1 MFQPN
6 EDEIQSLVGQMT
18 VAEKVDLLSG
28 RGLWKTA
35 SIQRLGIPSIV
46 MTDGAHGV
54 RYSTTQIDAG
64 DNDEDSLQA
73 FLAVVG
79 QQADAS
85 GGMFGT
91 TRPATCFPNG
101 NLLGCSWDVDLAYRM
116 GEALAAECQDS
127 GVHLLLGPGINIRR
141 TPLAGRAYEYYSEDP
156 LISGDIAAAVISGL
170 QDNGVGASLKH
181 FACNNSEIERTTTS
195 SDVDERALREIY
207 LAGFERVIGKSAP
220 WTVMSA
226 YNRLNGIQAAEHHW
240 LLSTVLREE
249 WGYDGLVVS
258 DWHAIKDRGA
268 ALAAGT
274 DLDMPESQP
283 RKARLRAAIEAG
295 DLAPEVV
302 DAACGRV
309 LALVRKCKMHERRGA
324 AADLDAHH
332 ALSREIAAESI
343 VLLRNDGKTLPLDPE
358 RLRELLIVGDGAVI
372 PVIQGSGSATTN
384 PFRVDSPFVQIAAR
398 AGDRF
403 NVRHLPFSSA
413 AQVGLSASIKAIVQA
428 TSGADVVVVFAENE
442 KSRHGEGNDRD
453 TLKLAASH
461 DALITA
467 LAAAGRKLVVVLSMP
482 DTVEMPWIGDVD
494 AVLASF
500 YAGQGGGEALARIL
514 FGEQNPCGKLS
525 VSMPAR
531 MQDIPG
537 WHTYPGEHGRHV
549 YSEGVFVG
557 YRFYDLKA
565 IAPAFPFGHGLS
577 YTTFAYETIE
587 VDKGEIGAD
596 AGCTVRVTVS
606 NSGSVA
612 GKEVVQLY
620 VRPLAPGLKRPIR
633 ELKSFAKLDLQPGEA
648 RTVSFTLTQRDFR
661 YFDTSRSAWVLD
673 AEAFVVEAAASS
685 RDIRLSATLSCRP
698 ESSALPV
705 LSPNSPTAL
714 VFAHPKAETAL
725 VDFFFAALSISS
737 AEATAL
743 VAKTK
748 GSFLGFYD
756 TLSWYVGDS
765 VKESDIA
772 GVFARLNDH
781 HGEAPSS

>member
-1 MFQPN
+1 MFQPSD
-6 EDEIQSLVGQMT
+6 DEIHSLVGQMT

-28 RGLWKTA
+28 RGLWKTG
-35 SIQRLGIPSIV
+35 SIERLGIPSVV
-46 MTDGAHGV
+46 MTDGAYGV

-64 DNDEDSLQA
+64 DSDADSLQA
-73 FLAVVG
+73 FLELVD
-79 QQADAS
+79 QQADAP

-116 GEALAAECQDS
+116 GAALAAECQNF

-170 QDNGVGASLKH
+170 QDNGIGASLKH

-195 SDVDERALREIY
+195 SEVDERALREIY
-207 LAGFERVIGKSAP
+207 LAGFERAIEKSAP

-226 YNRLNGIQAAEHHW
+226 YNPLNGVQAAENHW
-240 LLSTVLREE
+240 LLTTILREE

-268 ALAAGT
+268 ALSAGT
-274 DLDMPESQP
+274 DLDMPESKP
-283 RKARLRAAIEAG
+283 RKARLSAAIKAG
-295 DLAPEVV
+295 KVAPEAV
-302 DAACGRV
+302 DAACAKV
-309 LALVRKCKMHERRGA
+309 LAFVRQCKLNERRGMA
-324 AADLDAHH
+324 ANLDGHH

-343 VLLRNDGKTLPLDPE
+343 VLLRNEGNVLPIDPSRPGE
-358 RLRELLIVGDGAVI
+358 ILVVGDGAVT

-384 PFRVDSPFVQIAAR
+384 PYRVDSPFVQIAAR
-398 AGDRF
+398 AGSDLKARY
-403 NVRHLPFSSA
+403 LPFSSTVP
-413 AQVGLSASIKAIVQA
+413 VGMPASIETIVEA
-428 TSGADVVVVFAENE
+428 ASSADVTLVFAENE

-453 TLKLAASH
+453 SLRLAASH
-461 DALITA
+461 DALIKA
-467 LAAAGRKLVVVLSMP
+467 LAAAGRKVIVVLSMP
-482 DTVEMPWIGDVD
+482 DTVEMPWLEDVH
-494 AVLASF
+494 AVLAIF
-500 YAGQGGGEALARIL
+500 YPGQGGGEALARIL

-525 VSMPAR
+525 ASMPAR

-549 YSEGVFVG
+549 YSEGIFVG

-565 IAPAFPFGHGLS
+565 IVPAFPFGHGLS
-577 YTTFAYETIE
+577 YTTFSYENIE
-587 VDKGEIGAD
+587 IDAREIGAAAD
-596 AGCTVRVTVS
+596 CRVRVTVR
-606 NSGSVA
+606 NSGSAA

-633 ELKSFAKLDLQPGEA
+633 ELKSFAKLHLQPGEA
-648 RTVSFTLTQRDFR
+648 KTVSFTLTQRDFR

-673 AEAFVVEAAASS
+673 AEAFVIEAAASS
-685 RDIRLSATLSCRP
+685 RDIRLSVTLPCRP
-698 ESSALPV
+698 EASALPV
-705 LSPNSPTAL
+705 ISPNSPTAL
-714 VFAHPKAETAL
+714 VFAHPKAEAAL
-725 VDFFFAALSISS
+725 VDFFIAALSISV

-743 VAKTK
+743 LAKTK

-765 VKESDIA
+765 VKESDLA
-772 GVFARLNDH
+772 SVFARLNDH
-781 HGEAPSS
+781 HH

>member
-1 MFQPN
+1 MFQPS
-6 EDEIQSLVGQMT
+6 EDEIKSLVGQMT
-18 VAEKVDLLSG
+18 VAEKADLLSG

-35 SIQRLGIPSIV
+35 SIPRLGIPSIV

-116 GEALAAECQDS
+116 GEALAAECQGF

-283 RKARLRAAIEAG
+283 RKARLRAEIEAG
-295 DLAPEVV
+295 DVAPEVV
-302 DAACGRV
+302 DAACAKV
-309 LALVRKCKMHERRGA
+309 LAFVRKCKMHERRDTV
-324 AADLDAHH
+324 ADLDRHH

-343 VLLRNDGKTLPLDPE
+343 VLLRNEGRTLPLDPNSTG
-358 RLRELLIVGDGAVI
+358 RLLVVGDGATV

-384 PFRVDSPFVQIAAR
+384 PYRVDSPFVQIAAR
-398 AGDRF
+398 AGTDF
-403 NVRHLPFSSA
+403 EVQHLPFPSAAEVNMQALIEATVEAASSA
-413 AQVGLSASIKAIVQA
+413 DF
-428 TSGADVVVVFAENE
+428 TVVFAQNE

-461 DALITA
+461 DALLHA
-467 LAAAGRKLVVVLSMP
+467 LAASGCKVIVVLSMP
-482 DTVEMPWIGDVD
+482 DTVEMPWLQDVD
-494 AVLASF
+494 AVLAAF
-500 YAGQGGGEALARIL
+500 YAGQGGGEAIARVL

-525 VSMPAR
+525 ASMPVR
-531 MQDIPG
+531 MHDIPG
-537 WHTYPGEHGRHV
+537 WHTYPGEHGRHL

-577 YTTFAYETIE
+577 YTTFSYENLWIDIQEVAPGVACTASVTI
-587 VDKGEIGAD
+587 
-596 AGCTVRVTVS
+596 R

-612 GKEVVQLY
+612 GKETVQLY
-620 VRPLAPGLKRPIR
+620 IRPVKPGLKRPIR
-633 ELKSFAKLDLQPGEA
+633 ELKAFRKLYLEPGEA
-648 RTVSFTLTQRDFR
+648 KVVPLTLVERDFQ
-661 YFDTSRSAWVLD
+661 YFDAVRSAWVLD
-673 AEAFVVEAAASS
+673 AEAFVIEVGASS
-685 RDIRLSATLSCRP
+685 RDILLEAILPCRP
-698 ESSALPV
+698 ERPVLPV
-705 LSPNSPTAL
+705 LLPNSPAAL
-714 VFAHPKAETAL
+714 VFAHPKAEVAL
-725 VDFFFAALSISS
+725 VDFFVATLSISS

-743 VAKTK
+743 LAKTN

-765 VKESDIA
+765 VRETDIA
-772 GVFARLNDH
+772 RVFASLNDTCV
-781 HGEAPSS
+781 EDFLE

>member
-1 MFQPN
+1 MFQPT

-18 VAEKVDLLSG
+18 VVEKVDLVSG

-35 SIQRLGIPSIV
+35 PIDRLGIPSIV
-46 MTDGAHGV
+46 MTDGAYGV
-54 RYSTTQIDAG
+54 RYSISQINAG
-64 DNDEDSLQA
+64 DSDEDSLRA
-73 FLAVVG
+73 FLELVD

-91 TRPATCFPNG
+91 THPATCFPNG
-101 NLLGCSWDVDLAYRM
+101 NLLGCSWDADLAYRM
-116 GEALAAECQDS
+116 GAALAAECQNL

-156 LISGDIAAAVISGL
+156 VISGDIAAAVISGL

-207 LAGFERVIGKSAP
+207 LAGFERAIEKSAP

-226 YNRLNGIQAAEHHW
+226 YNPLNGIQAAENHW
-240 LLSTVLREE
+240 LLTRVLREE
-249 WGYDGLVVS
+249 WAYDGLVVS

-268 ALAAGT
+268 ALVAGT

-295 DLAPEVV
+295 DVALEVV
-302 DAACGRV
+302 DAACAKV
-309 LALVRKCKMHERRGA
+309 LAFLRKCKTHERREM
-324 AADLDAHH
+324 AADLEEHH

-343 VLLRNDGKTLPLDPE
+343 VLLRNEGRTLPLDPSSLD
-358 RLRELLIVGDGAVI
+358 RLLVVGDGAVI

-384 PFRVDSPFVQIAAR
+384 PYRVDSPFVQIAAR
-398 AGDRF
+398 AGTDF
-403 NVRHLPFSSA
+403 KVQHLPFACVAGTDMQSA
-413 AQVGLSASIKAIVQA
+413 ITAIVEVASTADA
-428 TSGADVVVVFAENE
+428 TVVFVENE

-461 DALITA
+461 DALIHA
-467 LAAAGRKLVVVLSMP
+467 LAAAGRKVIVVISMP
-482 DTVEMPWIGDVD
+482 DTVEMPWLDDVD
-494 AVLASF
+494 AVLAGF
-500 YAGQGGGEALARIL
+500 YAGQGGGEAIARVL

-525 VSMPAR
+525 ASMPVR

-537 WHTYPGEHGRHV
+537 WHTYPGEHGRHL
-549 YSEGVFVG
+549 YSEGIFVG

-577 YTTFAYETIE
+577 YTTFTYENLVIDTQEIARGAACTASVTIRNT
-587 VDKGEIGAD
+587 GP
-596 AGCTVRVTVS
+596 
-606 NSGSVA
+606 VA
-612 GKEVVQLY
+612 GKEIVQLY
-620 VRPLAPGLKRPIR
+620 VRPLKPGLKRPIR
-633 ELKSFAKLDLQPGEA
+633 ELKAFAKVHLEPGA
-648 RTVSFTLTQRDFR
+648 ATTVTLALVERDFHF
-661 YFDTSRSAWVLD
+661 FDPARSAWVLD
-673 AEAFVVEAAASS
+673 AEAFVIEAAASS
-685 RDIRLSATLSCRP
+685 RDIRLAVTLPCRP
-698 ESSALPV
+698 EIPVRPV
-705 LSPNSPTAL
+705 LLPNSPATL
-714 VFAHPKAETAL
+714 VFAHPKAEAAL
-725 VDFFFAALSISS
+725 VDSLVATLSISD

-743 VAKTK
+743 LAKTK

-765 VKESDIA
+765 VRETDIA
-772 GVFARLNDH
+772 KVFARLNVI
-781 HGEAPSS
+781 